1 MVKIT
6 TRWSSRLVLG
16 LGLTL
21 LPCVAWAES
30 EPRPLNEPTRTSE
43 PAPWIRRKVWM
54 PHRSRRRWPVRRPSP
69 RPSCRSVQLP
79 KPPRKNRRRP
89 IQSSIKPWPPK

>member
-30 EPRPLNEPTRTSE
+30 EPRP
-43 PAPWIRRKVWM
+43 
-54 PHRSRRRWPVRRPSP
+54 
-69 RPSCRSVQLP
+69 
-79 KPPRKNRRRP
+79 
-89 IQSSIKPWPPK
+89 